1 MAIRI
6 RNRSKAVCNISEESV
21 RTPRDIIAIAKQN
34 GLVTTPLDLSALCHV
49 LGIGI
54 RYLPLENNISGKLY
68 YDDNRWVINVNS
80 LHHPRRQRFTI
91 AHELGHYFLHRNSM
105 ERYEDN
111 TFHRGRNYSQIE
123 LEADNF
129 AGALLMPA
137 GEFRD
142 YVCNK
147 SNKIDDIAEHFGTSS
162 VAIKKRADV
171 IRNGS
176 YEF

>member
-6 RNRSKAVCNISEESV
+6 RNKRNNSQSLPMSTK
-21 RTPRDIIAIAKQN
+21 TPEDVIAIAKRN
-34 GLVTTPLDLSALCHV
+34 EITTNPLDLSSLCHV

-54 RYLPLENNISGKLY
+54 QFVPLENNISGRLHH
-68 YDDNRWVINVNS
+68 DGNRWIINVNS
-80 LHHPRRQRFTI
+80 LHHQRRQRFTI
-91 AHELGHYFLHRNSM
+91 AHELGHYFLHRNSQ
-105 ERYEDN
+105 EKYEDA
-111 TFHRGRNYSQIE
+111 TFHRGKQYSLKE

-129 AGALLMPA
+129 AGALLMPKA
-137 GEFRD
+137 EFKDFVRS
-142 YVCNK
+142 Y

-171 IRNGS
+171 IRSNS

>member
-6 RNRSKAVCNISEESV
+6 RNKRN
-21 RTPRDIIAIAKQN
+21 TPSNLQVNQKTPEDILAIAKKN
-34 GLVTTPLDLSALCHV
+34 NIETRPIDLKGLCHL

-54 RYLPLENNISGKLY
+54 QYLPLENNVSGKLHH
-68 YDDNRWVINVNS
+68 DGNRWLINVNS

-91 AHELGHYFLHRNSM
+91 AHELGHYFLHRDSQQD
-105 ERYEDN
+105 YEDT
-111 TFHRGRNYSQIE
+111 TFHRGKAYSEKE

-129 AGALLMPA
+129 AGALLMPKD
-137 GEFRD
+137 EFRD
-142 YVCNK
+142 YVRFS
-147 SNKIDDIAEHFGTSS
+147 SNKIDDIAEYFGTSS

-171 IRNGS
+171 IRNNS

>member
-6 RNRSKAVCNISEESV
+6 RSKRKTSNNLSV
-21 RTPRDIIAIAKQN
+21 RVKSPEDILAIAKEN
-34 GLVTTPLDLSALCHV
+34 GVGITPLDLSGLCHV

-54 RYLPLENNISGKLY
+54 RYIPLENNISGKLHH
-68 YDDNRWVINVNS
+68 DGSRWLINVNS

-91 AHELGHYFLHRNSM
+91 AHELGHYFLHRDSQDS
-105 ERYEDN
+105 YEDT
-111 TFHRGRNYSQIE
+111 TFHRGKNYTTKE

-129 AGALLMPA
+129 AGALLMPKD
-137 GEFRD
+137 EFKDFVR
-142 YVCNK
+142 NT
-147 SNKIDDIAEHFGTSS
+147 SNKIDDIAEYFGTSG

-171 IRNGS
+171 IRNNT

>member
-6 RNRSKAVCNISEESV
+6 RNKRNASNNLSV
-21 RTPRDIIAIAKQN
+21 RVKSPEDILAIAKEN
-34 GLVTTPLDLSALCHV
+34 GVETTPLDLPSLCHV

-54 RYLPLENNISGKLY
+54 RYVPLGNNISGKLHH
-68 YDDNRWVINVNS
+68 DGSRWLINVNS

-91 AHELGHYFLHRNSM
+91 AHELGHYFLHRDSQDS
-105 ERYEDN
+105 YEDA
-111 TFHRGRNYSQIE
+111 TFHRGKNYTKKE

-129 AGALLMPA
+129 AGALLMPKD
-137 GEFRD
+137 EFKNFVRRT
-142 YVCNK
+142 
-147 SNKIDDIAEHFGTSS
+147 SNKIDDIAEYFGTSG

-171 IRNGS
+171 IRNNS